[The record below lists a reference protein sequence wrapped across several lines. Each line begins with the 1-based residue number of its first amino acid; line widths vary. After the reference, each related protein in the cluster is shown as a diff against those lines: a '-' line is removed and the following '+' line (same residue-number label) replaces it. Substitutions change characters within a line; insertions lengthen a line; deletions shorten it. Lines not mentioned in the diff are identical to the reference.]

1 MLCLYVC
8 VHIKT
13 SKQTNNCI
21 SESGRGKKDKY
32 HFRMEAID
40 LKQRRVIRLIVMDT
54 DVRD

>member
-13 SKQTNNCI
+13 SKQTNNYI